1 MINET
6 LEKSAKQKKTNY
18 FKQQFDLLIES
29 SKKHKLE
36 KQKGAKLKTSA
47 EAPKLSDDTQ

>member
-18 FKQQFDLLIES
+18 FKQQFDLFIES

-36 KQKGAKLKTSA
+36 KHKGKKIKTSA
-47 EAPKLSDDTQ
+47 KAEKLSDDTQ

>member
-18 FKQQFDLLIES
+18 FKHQFDLFIES

-36 KQKGAKLKTSA
+36 KQRSRKSKSSA
-47 EAPKLSDDTQ
+47 EAAELSDDTQ